1 VIVHISLEPC
11 HRGEKCIIRGVEI
24 GELSTFGRS
33 ALSGAPGDLLCAPLD
48 ELERFNGDLGCP
60 TDAERMEIGD

>member
-1 VIVHISLEPC
+1 VIVHIPFDPC

-24 GELSTFGRS
+24 GEFSTFSRS
-33 ALSGAPGDLLCAPLD
+33 ALSGAPGELLCAPLD
-48 ELERFNGDLGCP
+48 EPERFKGDLGCL